1 MKLPELW
8 EFSKLNSHDV
18 GDDSLLQIA
27 VKSIFE
33 ETLSNQLHNFLA
45 ENSDFHKSYT
55 CNYPANIIIFVFF

>member
-18 GDDSLLQIA
+18 GDDSLVKIA

-33 ETLSNQLHNFLA
+33 KTSSNQQHNFLA
-45 ENSDFHKSYT
+45 ENSDLF
-55 CNYPANIIIFVFF
+55 IFIFLFIF